1 MPEQS
6 MDIDNVFT
14 RIGDFGSAQKKIFYI
29 LCTCQI
35 FLGCHALVLAFIG
48 PEPEWSCGEKKDE
61 VERCTAF
68 EKKDC
73 SPIYSNEF
81 TSIVSE
87 VCTDYS
93 SPWNLD

>member
-1 MPEQS
+1 

-35 FLGCHALVLAFIG
+35 FLGCHALALAFIG
-48 PEPEWSCGEKKDE
+48 PEPEWSCDGKEDE
-61 VERCTAF
+61 RERCTAF

-73 SPIYSNEF
+73 SPLYSNEF

-87 VCTDYS
+87 V
-93 SPWNLD
+93 

>member
-1 MPEQS
+1 

-48 PEPEWSCGEKKDE
+48 PEPEWSCGDKKGE
-61 VERCTAF
+61 GERCMAF
-68 EKKDC
+68 EKEDC
-73 SPIYSNEF
+73 SPVYSNEF

-87 VCTDYS
+87 V
-93 SPWNLD
+93 